1 MENIHEWFV
10 YHSVKVNSF
19 IFTDWFLLVIIKII
33 SNLNTLSKINIY
45 NKP

>member
-10 YHSVKVNSF
+10 YNSVKVNSL

-45 NKP
+45 NQL